1 LDSKQK
7 TNFEARAKVLKAMGH
22 ATRLFIV
29 NELADGEKC
38 VCDLQE
44 LIQSDMSTV
53 SKHLSVLREAGI
65 LASTKRGNQVFYS
78 LRCPCVLQFFSCI
91 ESVLR
96 TSAMDTIELTGMNE

>member
-1 LDSKQK
+1 
-7 TNFEARAKVLKAMGH
+7 MGH

-29 NELADGEKC
+29 HELGDGEKC
-38 VCDLQE
+38 VCELQE
-44 LIQSDMSTV
+44 KIGADMSTV

-65 LASTKRGNQVFYS
+65 VTGAKRGNQVFYS

-96 TSAMDTIELTGMNE
+96 ADASETIELAEYR

>member
-1 LDSKQK
+1 MEPNTKA
-7 TNFEARAKVLKAMGH
+7 NFEARAKVLKAMGN

-38 VCDLQE
+38 VCELQE
-44 LIQSDMSTV
+44 KIGSDMSTV

-65 LASTKRGNQVFYS
+65 LASRKNGNQVFYS
-78 LRCPCVLQFFSCI
+78 LRCPCVLQFFKCI

-96 TSAMDTIELTGMNE
+96 TSAQDTIELMG